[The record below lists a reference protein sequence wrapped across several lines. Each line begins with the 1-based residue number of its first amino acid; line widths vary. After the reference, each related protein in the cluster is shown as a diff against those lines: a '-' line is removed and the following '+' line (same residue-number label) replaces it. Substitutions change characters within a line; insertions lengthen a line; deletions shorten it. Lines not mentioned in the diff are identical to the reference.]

1 MTDTRGMLCDL
12 RGLFEAVQPRSASV
26 EAEGELPSFFELN
39 AEADGIDALFPDFET
54 EGHVRETPSRFE
66 SSGFF
71 RVGKESTDETH
82 EVRLAEN
89 ESADDEAKGYVVEG
103 SHVVPGETA
112 VATLLS
118 STDGVREIV
127 DMVLGGVSENLRSS
141 LDYGVEEHSA
151 ERELRDGEKVV
162 VSEYSVRLRGL
173 DNFSGDGNMRVEKA
187 EVTVSRGDELVC
199 SWDFDVHNYGRFF
212 AGILDDTGY
221 EEADALLDAR
231 RDSEFSELLDWRADL
246 SNRDAEADVSY
257 EAENGSL
264 YAEELAERG
273 FDTPART
280 RLSFELDTRE
290 EEPSVSFD
298 TEISGDSVAF
308 TERLDVWSP
317 FLPLPVFYVFLRLF

>member
-1 MTDTRGMLCDL
+1 
-12 RGLFEAVQPRSASV
+12 
-26 EAEGELPSFFELN
+26 
-39 AEADGIDALFPDFET
+39 
-54 EGHVRETPSRFE
+54 
-66 SSGFF
+66 
-71 RVGKESTDETH
+71 
-82 EVRLAEN
+82 
-89 ESADDEAKGYVVEG
+89 
-103 SHVVPGETA
+103 
-112 VATLLS
+112 
-118 STDGVREIV
+118 
-127 DMVLGGVSENLRSS
+127 
-141 LDYGVEEHSA
+141 
-151 ERELRDGEKVV
+151 
-162 VSEYSVRLRGL
+162 
-173 DNFSGDGNMRVEKA
+173 MRVEKA

-257 EAENGSL
+257 ETENGSL